1 MKLPLS
7 WIRDYVDI
15 TEDIE
20 TLCKKMVDIGLEI
33 EEVVYLGEHV
43 TNVKVCQI
51 KEISQ
56 HPNAERL
63 LCCKVDIGTEIL
75 PIVTNDHNVKVGDKV
90 PVALHNADLANGL
103 HITKGKMRGE
113 ESWGM
118 FCGAEELGINS
129 DMYPNADKDGVLIL
143 NADAQ
148 IGQDIRQE
156 VGIDDYVLDV
166 NVTANRQDCN
176 SVLGLAREV
185 AVALGKNC
193 K

>member
-1 MKLPLS
+1 M
-7 WIRDYVDI
+7 
-15 TEDIE
+15 
-20 TLCKKMVDIGLEI
+20 
-33 EEVVYLGEHV
+33 
-43 TNVKVCQI
+43 
-51 KEISQ
+51 
-56 HPNAERL
+56 
-63 LCCKVDIGTEIL
+63 
-75 PIVTNDHNVKVGDKV
+75 
-90 PVALHNADLANGL
+90 HNADLANGL

-113 ESWGM
+113 ESYGM

-148 IGQDIRQE
+148 VGQDIRQE

-185 AVALGKNC
+185 AVALGKDC
-193 K
+193 KQPDISYSETGNATNDLVTVNVEASDICKGYFMQGLTDVKIGQSPLWLTSRLAKVGLRGINNLVDITNYVLFEIGQPMHAFDCDV